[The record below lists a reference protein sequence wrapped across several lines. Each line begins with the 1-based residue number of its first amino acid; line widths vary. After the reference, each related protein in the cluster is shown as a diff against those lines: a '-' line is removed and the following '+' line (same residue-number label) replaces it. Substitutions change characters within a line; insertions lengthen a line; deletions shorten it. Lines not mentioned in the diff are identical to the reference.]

1 MLKRLLI
8 FGLFIHLTFVICHL
22 SFADTPMVKLIQGK
36 RDRGFDYLDIYCT
49 GNVKAKGLLLENQLL
64 IDFPGAKISKDLR
77 ISKKYLKKSKRI
89 KNIRV
94 KQVDSKTA
102 RVIIDLKNNIDYDI
116 VNVFGRNKSVI
127 EISDR
132 IGKAERIM
140 ASWEKKNLKTKR
152 RAIKAYKYKP
162 STKGKDKSLRG
173 KVIVLDPGHGGRDPG
188 AISPNGIPEKLL
200 TLQAARKAAYY
211 LKSAGAT
218 VYLTRNSDR
227 RNNLKDIVKFV
238 NKIRP
243 DIFISIHYNY
253 TDRRSISGTET
264 YYYKRDSRR
273 LALVLHRTLINGLKR
288 RDRGLRKARY
298 YAIRHTIVPAVLL
311 EPVYISNYNE
321 EKLARSPQFQRELA
335 IDILKGVKAYFRSRS
350 G

>member
-1 MLKRLLI
+1 MIKKFLLLLLLI
-8 FGLFIHLTFVICHL
+8 VLATTVTL
-22 SFADTPMVKLIQGK
+22 ADTPLVKLIQGK

-77 ISKKYLKKSKRI
+77 ISKKYLKKSRRI
-89 KNIRV
+89 KNIRI
-94 KQVDSKTA
+94 KQVDAKTA
-102 RVIIDLKNNIDYDI
+102 RVIIDLKKNIDYEI
-116 VNVFGRNKSVI
+116 VNVFGRNKSVV

-140 ASWEKKNLKTKR
+140 ASWEKSNLKTKR
-152 RAIKAYKYKP
+152 RTIKAYKYKP
-162 STKGKDKSLRG
+162 SPKGKDRSLRG

-188 AISPNGIPEKLL
+188 AISPNGIPEKIL

-218 VYLTRNSDR
+218 VYLTRNNDR

-243 DIFISIHYNY
+243 DIFISIHFNC

-273 LALVLHRTLINGLKR
+273 LALILHRTLINGLKR
-288 RDRGLRKARY
+288 KDRGLRKVRY
-298 YAIRHTIVPAVLL
+298 YAIRHTKVPAVLL
-311 EPVYISNYNE
+311 EPAYISNYNE
-321 EKLARSPQFQRELA
+321 EKLARSPKFQRELA
-335 IDILKGVKAYFRSRS
+335 INILKGVKAYFRSRS